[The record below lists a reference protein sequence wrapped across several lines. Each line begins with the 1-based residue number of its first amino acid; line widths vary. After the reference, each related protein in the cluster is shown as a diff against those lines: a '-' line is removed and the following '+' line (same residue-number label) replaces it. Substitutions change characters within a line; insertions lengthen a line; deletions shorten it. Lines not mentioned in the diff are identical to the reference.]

1 MTKLQLLTLSENTS
15 SIGKNLIAEWGL
27 SFLLKTEDSTILFDV
42 GRNISACYN
51 AQMLG
56 INLNTIDKIV
66 LSHSHPDHTGGLRQ
80 ILERINKK
88 DKIEIFAHPDVWK
101 KRFNCNND
109 NNCKYAGIP
118 FSKDELEG
126 LGAEFSLSKEP
137 VIIAKNMLT
146 TGEIP
151 MKTDFEQVDSGNKKR
166 LILYNGEYV
175 DDFILDDQAIIY
187 KSEKG
192 LVVIA
197 GCAHRGIINTVLHA
211 QNITG
216 IKDVFA
222 VIGGS
227 HLVDSNTE
235 RIVNTMKALEEL
247 KVKKIGL
254 CHCTGFKA
262 LSMLYNMFPEQFIT
276 VNAGTEILF

>member
-56 INLNTIDKIV
+56 IDLKEIDKIV

-88 DKIEIFAHPDVWK
+88 DKIEIIAHPDVWK

-118 FSKDELEG
+118 FNKDELEG
-126 LGAEFSLSKEP
+126 LGAKLSLSKEP
-137 VIIAKNMLT
+137 VNIGKNMLT

-262 LSMLYNMFPEQFIT
+262 LSMLYNMFPDQFIT

>member
-137 VIIAKNMLT
+137 VNIGKNMLT

-151 MKTDFEQVDSGNKKR
+151 MKTDFEQVDSG
-166 LILYNGEYV
+166 
-175 DDFILDDQAIIY
+175 
-187 KSEKG
+187 
-192 LVVIA
+192 
-197 GCAHRGIINTVLHA
+197 
-211 QNITG
+211 
-216 IKDVFA
+216 
-222 VIGGS
+222 
-227 HLVDSNTE
+227 
-235 RIVNTMKALEEL
+235 
-247 KVKKIGL
+247 
-254 CHCTGFKA
+254 
-262 LSMLYNMFPEQFIT
+262 
-276 VNAGTEILF
+276 

>member
-1 MTKLQLLTLSENTS
+1 
-15 SIGKNLIAEWGL
+15 
-27 SFLLKTEDSTILFDV
+27 
-42 GRNISACYN
+42 
-51 AQMLG
+51 
-56 INLNTIDKIV
+56 
-66 LSHSHPDHTGGLRQ
+66 
-80 ILERINKK
+80 
-88 DKIEIFAHPDVWK
+88 
-101 KRFNCNND
+101 
-109 NNCKYAGIP
+109 
-118 FSKDELEG
+118 
-126 LGAEFSLSKEP
+126 
-137 VIIAKNMLT
+137 MLT

-175 DDFILDDQAIIY
+175 DDFILDDQAVIY

-276 VNAGTEILF
+276 VNAGTEILFFNTYFLTFRASSSSWKYSLQIRMNSIEIWERFCVEL